1 MTLKNWTLEVK
12 NRTLS
17 GETRGVKNYP
27 QKSDIIYACSL
38 TELSILVQVLTSISF
53 SYSRQYL
60 LIIRDSTLE
69 QESTK

>member
-1 MTLKNWTLEVK
+1 MVLNNWTLKGK

-17 GETRGVKNYP
+17 GDGGVKNYP
-27 QKSDIIYACSL
+27 PKVDIVYARSF

-69 QESTK
+69 QEPTK

>member
-1 MTLKNWTLEVK
+1 MTLKNWILEVK

-17 GETRGVKNYP
+17 GEGGVKNYP
-27 QKSDIIYACSL
+27 QKSDIMYACSL